1 MGISIWI
8 IQEKWESLDKGNTWT
23 EIKDTV
29 YDANITHNLS
39 KMAFEAGIYDA
50 IWGVSD
56 GQTTCTQV
64 SEMLAKGIL
73 DIKQRP
79 EYYRQFSAQNG
90 WGTYE
95 QFIPW
100 LEKLLEAYIKYPNAT
115 ISISK

>member
-8 IQEKWESLDKGNTWT
+8 IQEKWESLDKGNTWR

-39 KMAFEAGIYDA
+39 KMAFESGIYDA
-50 IWGVSD
+50 IWGISD
-56 GQTTCTQV
+56 SQTICSEV
-64 SEMLAKGIL
+64 SEMLAKGIQ
-73 DIKQRP
+73 DMKDRP
-79 EYYRQFSAQNG
+79 EYYRQFSAGNG

-100 LEKLLEAYIKYPNAT
+100 LENLLEAYIKYPNAT